1 MKHIKSFIIFIITLS
16 IALRV
21 SPSVFADTNAISE
34 ALTYL
39 QNQQADSGQIN
50 GWGGESDWAAIAF
63 SQNGISPSSIKSG
76 DISLYDFLLS
86 DLPASDSAATV
97 WERKIITI
105 VSLNQDPT
113 DFNEHDYLSSLESLA
128 LNGQLGDETLLNDD
142 IFGLLAL
149 LSASSTNTKLIESVL
164 DFLITHQN
172 PSGGFSWTTNVCDW
186 CSPDSN
192 DTAAAIQAL
201 YMAKISGYTHPQ
213 LENSL
218 SQAQS
223 YLLESQT
230 SSGGFAYDPNTPTP
244 DGASTSWALM
254 TLNMLGLSDSSP
266 FQRAR
271 DWLLSQQQADG
282 GFPWSAEYGSD
293 PTTTSHALIALNS
306 AWWTRPAPD
315 PSPVPEP
322 TSTLSPASTTTPTP
336 TMTEP
341 TPAPTSTSTQISTTL
356 TPSSTLQ
363 PLLLGSKDS
372 RAPLPTPSPS
382 QQQEDA
388 TDQPLVTE
396 DHKGLK
402 SPSVST
408 PTSYIPTLAVFL
420 SIITLFAVIKI
431 YEHKKT

>member
-1 MKHIKSFIIFIITLS
+1 MKHLKSFVIILITLFIS
-16 IALRV
+16 LGIV
-21 SPSVFADTNAISE
+21 PSVFANTTAISN

-39 QNQQADSGQIN
+39 QSQQASNGQIN

-63 SQNGISPSSIKSG
+63 SQNGLPASSVKSG
-76 DISLYDFLLS
+76 DTSLYDFLLS
-86 DLPASDSAATV
+86 DLPAPDSAATV

-113 DFNEHDYLSSLESLA
+113 DFAEHNYLNSLESLA

-149 LSASSTNTKLIESVL
+149 LSSSSTNNELIESVL
-164 DFLITHQN
+164 DFLITHQD
-172 PSGGFSWTTNVCDW
+172 PSGGFSWTTNTCDW

-201 YMAKISGYTHPQ
+201 YLAKTSGYTHPQ
-213 LENSL
+213 LEDSL
-218 SQAQS
+218 SQALT

-230 SSGGFAYDPNTPTP
+230 ESGGFAYDPNTPTP

-254 TLNMLGLSDSSP
+254 ALNMLGLSDSS
-266 FQRAR
+266 QAQKAK

-306 AWWTRPAPD
+306 AWWTKQAPD
-315 PSPVPEP
+315 PSPTP
-322 TSTLSPASTTTPTP
+322 TSTLTLTPAPTPTSTTTLEPTPTP
-336 TMTEP
+336 TSTP
-341 TPAPTSTSTQISTTL
+341 TPTPTI
-356 TPSSTLQ
+356 SSTPTPQ
-363 PLLLGSKDS
+363 PLLLGSRDS
-372 RAPLPTPSPS
+372 RAPLPTPSPD
-382 QQQEDA
+382 QQQED
-388 TDQPLVTE
+388 TSDQPLVTN
-396 DHKGLK
+396 DHNGLK

-408 PTSYIPTLAVFL
+408 PTSYIPTLAVIL
-420 SIITLFAVIKI
+420 GIISLFVVIKI
-431 YEHKKT
+431 YELKKT